1 MYQYLRLLLHED
13 LTRPTSQSRLLSR
26 SSLDPC
32 RRAPILW
39 AAARPSRRGSDVP
52 NVDVPNVSPG
62 TVNNGG
68 MAVSLTGEGTVRYLA
83 DLYCQKIAVAYL

>member
-1 MYQYLRLLLHED
+1 MYQCLRLLLHDD

-26 SSLDPC
+26 SSPDPC

-52 NVDVPNVSPG
+52 NVSPG

-68 MAVSLTGEGTVRYLA
+68 MAVLLTGEGTVFYLIH
-83 DLYCQKIAVAYL
+83 LTC